1 MLNLKPS
8 EAAKILN
15 VSVKTLQ
22 RWDRDNILNA
32 NRTPTNR
39 RYYTE
44 EQIAEFQN
52 KGKIVK

>member
-1 MLNLKPS
+1 MSNLKPS
-8 EAAKILN
+8 EAANILN

>member
-1 MLNLKPS
+1 MSNLKPS

-22 RWDRDNILNA
+22 RWDRENILNA

-44 EQIAEFQN
+44 EQLVEFQN
-52 KGKIVK
+52 KGTIVK

>member
-1 MLNLKPS
+1 MSNLKPS

-32 NRTPTNR
+32 NRTPTDR

-44 EQIAEFQN
+44 EQLVEFQN